1 MADDIQSSFKELVG
15 NASREKSDFKFLAIL
30 CVGIVVGLFIG
41 YTMNLEKDA
50 QIRADKDCGVCQS
63 NLAIAVGNFNV
74 LAKTCQEAR
83 AFRDVEILPILGVN
97 GTVRVYAS

>member
-41 YTMNLEKDA
+41 YSMNLENAA
-50 QIRADKDCGVCQS
+50 QIIATKDCGICQA
-63 NLAIAVGNFNV
+63 NLNTMVSNFNV
-74 LAKTCQEAR
+74 LARTCNEAKQYQR
-83 AFRDVEILPILGVN
+83 NISILPGIIN
-97 GTVRVYAS
+97 QTVSVYAS